1 MADLS
6 KMTKQDFFNLP
17 TNKKTV
23 ETLYNVARKLFSENN
38 PAHVFFSEAA
48 GSLREYLYLPK
59 SVKAITR
66 KKTTESI
73 YNMLIEVKE
82 LGYRK
87 ELVMPF

>member
-38 PAHVFFSEAA
+38 PTHVFFNEAA
-48 GSLREYLYLPK
+48 CSLNGYLYLPK
-59 SVKAITR
+59 SIKVITR

-73 YNMLIEVKE
+73 YNMFIEIKD